1 MRAGFVSLNR
11 FFSVALMLG
20 ACLSLV
26 GCGGEKEKGAQ
37 KLGAVTGK
45 VTLDGNPV
53 ADATVTFTSEKNL
66 TSIGTTDA
74 TGKYTATFGPTA
86 GVVLGENTV
95 KITVSAKQEHDA
107 NGAVKMVAATV
118 IPEKYN
124 TSTTLKVTVKAGA
137 NTHDFDLKSN

>member
-1 MRAGFVSLNR
+1 MKAGLVCLKR
-11 FFSVALMLG
+11 FFCVAVMLG

-53 ADATVTFTSEKNL
+53 PDATVTFTSEKNL

-74 TGKYTATFGPTA
+74 AGKYTATFGPSA
-86 GVVLGENTV
+86 GVVVGENTV
-95 KITVSAKQEHDA
+95 KITVATKQEHAAD
-107 NGAVKMVAATV
+107 GTVKTVAAVV

-124 TSTTLKVTVKAGA
+124 TASTLKVTVKPGA